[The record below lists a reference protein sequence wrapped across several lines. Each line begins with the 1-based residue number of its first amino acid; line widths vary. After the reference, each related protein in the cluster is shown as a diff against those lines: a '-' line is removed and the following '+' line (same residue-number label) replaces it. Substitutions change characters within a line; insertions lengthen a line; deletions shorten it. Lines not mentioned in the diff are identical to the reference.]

1 MGEHLLP
8 DRMSLPEVMG
18 DPCASELRDH
28 ALALLRATASSER
41 LIHSHPGV
49 AENLAG
55 LRQSVERFAS
65 AVLET
70 LAAEAGIPAEG
81 ESISRIGTPMGDYRI
96 DRSSGCWI
104 WMRSVTARGY
114 PIVGRKAHGR
124 ENVPAKIYWMLEHGP
139 LDEHEIVVRTCGSR
153 LCINPDHARITDRR
167 EHGAERMRDGSPL
180 DWNAVR
186 EIRSELCASSAGLHE
201 RTAALAGRFGVSEH
215 SILEV
220 FRNKVWFDAQYV
232 PGFQI
237 ECAAPDC
244 DVVFRATSTVRKYH
258 CRECY
263 AAGIAARAGGTRSRR
278 ASSSIPPK
286 LPARQAREEAALQAE
301 AAAASAEWS
310 DVLADDAPRTSVWSV
325 ASIDQPIGD
334 GTGTLHDVIAARE
347 SGNDPAEELDR
358 RFTRELLDGVT
369 DDAIAAMDDA
379 ELSEVQARLID
390 AGIRPSTRTTSQ
402 PDRRDQRAA

>member
-1 MGEHLLP
+1 MNQHLLP

-41 LIHSHPGV
+41 LIHTYPGV
-49 AENLAG
+49 AKDLTG
-55 LRQSVERFAS
+55 LRDSVERFAS
-65 AVLET
+65 GALET
-70 LAAEAGIPAEG
+70 LAAEAGVPAEG
-81 ESISRIGTPMGDYRI
+81 ESISRIGAPMGDYRI

-139 LDEHEIVVRTCGSR
+139 LAEHEIVVRTCGSR
-153 LCINPDHARITDRR
+153 LCINPNHARVTDRR

-180 DWNAVR
+180 DWDAVR
-186 EIRSELCASSAGLHE
+186 EIRSELCASSAGLRE
-201 RTAALAGRFGVSEH
+201 RTAALANRFGVSEH

-220 FRNKVWFDAQYV
+220 FRNKVWFDAHYA

-237 ECAAPDC
+237 KCAAPAC
-244 DVVFRATSTVRKYH
+244 DVVFRTTSTVRKYH
-258 CRECY
+258 CQECY
-263 AAGIAARAGGTRSRR
+263 AASIAARSGGTRSRR
-278 ASSSIPPK
+278 SSNSITPK
-286 LPARQAREEAALQAE
+286 SPARRAREAAAFQAE

-310 DVLADDAPRTSVWSV
+310 DVLADAPRTSVWSV

-334 GTGTLHDVIAARE
+334 GDGTLHDVIATQE
-347 SGNDPAEELDR
+347 SGSDPAEELDR
-358 RFTRELLDGVT
+358 KIARELLDGVT
-369 DDAIAAMDDA
+369 DEAIAAMDDA
-379 ELSEVQARLID
+379 ELSRVQARLID
-390 AGIRPSTRTTSQ
+390 AGIRPSTCRTLQ
-402 PDRRDQRAA
+402 PDRCGQQAA